1 MAESVKGLR
10 ATKARLPL
18 RTLMTLALSAAL
30 VACFGKFG
38 ENPSFADAPTTGKSA
53 PREDYGTSVTRVSS
67 SYDAWQLAG
76 RRALHERLS
85 IRPSFRELVF
95 FDANSPT
102 AIGYRLELRRGQR
115 VALEYRSLDGKVP
128 QIFAEVF
135 EEVKPPGDMFIH
147 RFSAEPSARRLNFE
161 ATNDGTLVIR
171 LQPPP
176 GASGLLEVVLNTQA
190 ALTFPV
196 LAGSLQSVR
205 GWFGDARDGGRRDH
219 LGIDIF
225 APRGTSVVAVAD
237 GVISRVKRTS
247 RGGREVWL
255 RDERRGVLYYYAH
268 LQRQLV
274 AEGRRVKAG
283 DRIGMVGNS
292 GNASR
297 SRPHLHFGVYRSAT
311 TVLDPVPFLYNQLA
325 DSVVAVRADASMLG
339 SWARIEGDSIGL
351 YSSPADDARTIA
363 ALPPAYAVRL
373 IGAVRD
379 WHRVLLADGTS
390 GFIPASH
397 LLTNRELRR

>member
-10 ATKARLPL
+10 AVQARLHL
-18 RTLMTLALSAAL
+18 RTVASLAFSTVLL
-30 VACFGKFG
+30 GCFGKFS
-38 ENPSFADAPTTGKSA
+38 EHTSFAGAPTPQKST
-53 PREDYGTSVTRVSS
+53 PPDTYGVGAARVSS
-67 SYDAWQLAG
+67 LYEAWQQAG

-102 AIGYRLELRRGQR
+102 AVGYRLELRRGQR
-115 VALEYRSLDGKVP
+115 VALQYRSMDGAIP

-147 RFSAEPSARRLNFE
+147 RFSAEPSAHRLDFQ
-161 ATNDGTLVIR
+161 ATNDGTLVVR

-176 GASGLLEVVLNTQA
+176 GATGLLEVTLNTQA

-196 LAGSLQSVR
+196 LEGSLKSVG

-255 RDERRGVLYYYAH
+255 RDEQRGVLYYYAH

-274 AEGRRVKAG
+274 SEGQRVKAG
-283 DRIGMVGNS
+283 DRIGAVGNS
-292 GNASR
+292 GNARR
-297 SRPHLHFGVYRSAT
+297 SRPHLHFGVYRSAK
-311 TVLDPVPFLYNQLA
+311 TVLDPVPFLYNPPPDSIVAASA
-325 DSVVAVRADASMLG
+325 DVWALG
-339 SWARIEGDSIGL
+339 SWAR
-351 YSSPADDARTIA
+351 
-363 ALPPAYAVRL
+363 
-373 IGAVRD
+373 
-379 WHRVLLADGTS
+379 
-390 GFIPASH
+390 
-397 LLTNRELRR
+397 